1 MERIVFSVRE
11 TKWVLLPQRISDPGD
26 PNYPSSSYYPRDLLA
41 VAGNVDND
49 GDGLVDED
57 GNDDMTADGMPG
69 IIGIDDDDDGFIDE
83 GGANKK
89 QNDDED
95 YNIWNEDGIDGID
108 NDGDGRIDE
117 DPGEKTYALN
127 LDDDADGLQGEDP
140 FDPLVY
146 YLTGATLMERQ
157 DVLGV
162 TIEDNV
168 IAENVSEFRVVR
180 RRVDGNTLIDIH
192 LKLDN
197 GKKTVVL
204 DTTALAL
211 SRIDTK

>member
-1 MERIVFSVRE
+1 MERIVVTVRE
-11 TKWVLLPQRISDPGD
+11 TRWVLLPLRISDPGD
-26 PNYPSSSYYPRDLLA
+26 PNYPNSSYYPRDLLA

-57 GNDDMTADGMPG
+57 GPADITADGMPG

-95 YNIWNEDGIDGID
+95 SNIWNEDRIDGID
-108 NDGDGRIDE
+108 NDGDGLIDE
-117 DPGEKTYALN
+117 DPGPKTYASN
-127 LDDDADGLQGEDP
+127 SDDDADGLQGEDP
-140 FDPLVY
+140 FDPLIY
-146 YLTGATLMERQ
+146 YLAGTALMERQ

-180 RRVDGNTLIDIH
+180 RRVHGNTLIDIH
-192 LKLDN
+192 IKLDN
-197 GKKTVVL
+197 GKKTVAL
-204 DTTALAL
+204 DTTVLAL
-211 SRIDTK
+211 SRIDIR